1 LTITRHCVHLKTA
14 EERTIQRLH
23 SVPYYES
30 LTLLGEEVA
39 EEVVRCQKEEAV
51 VQEEHYRREAVEV
64 DDATEAV
71 VQGEHY
77 RREAVEVDDA
87 TEAVVQGEHYRQEAV
102 EVGDATE
109 AVVQG
114 EHCREEAVEVDD
126 ATEAVVQGEE
136 SRVNRMPHQL
146 YSTTTR
152 EKEAVGDV
160 REVLGSY

>member
-71 VQGEHY
+71 VQGEH
-77 RREAVEVDDA
+77 
-87 TEAVVQGEHYRQEAV
+87 
-102 EVGDATE
+102 
-109 AVVQG
+109 
-114 EHCREEAVEVDD
+114 CREEAVEVDD

-160 REVLGSY
+160 RELQEPTAVQRHRSQ

>member
-77 RREAVEVDDA
+77 R
-87 TEAVVQGEHYRQEAV
+87 
-102 EVGDATE
+102 
-109 AVVQG
+109 
-114 EHCREEAVEVDD
+114 EEAVEVDD